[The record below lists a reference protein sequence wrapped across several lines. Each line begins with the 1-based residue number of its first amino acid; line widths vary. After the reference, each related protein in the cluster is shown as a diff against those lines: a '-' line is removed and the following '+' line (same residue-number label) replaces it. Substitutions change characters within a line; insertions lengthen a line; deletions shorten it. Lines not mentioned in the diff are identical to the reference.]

1 MKTIQI
7 TIDERPLKVVDKMSR
22 ARNPTQSAFI
32 RDALGA
38 EIQRRQIRE
47 DEIRHAGGCTRK
59 LVTPGEFDDP
69 KRSNALVIL
78 ARIRS
83 NGLLT
88 EDEFATL
95 SPETRNAIRRRVGG
109 EDR

>member
-22 ARNPTQSAFI
+22 TRNPAQSAFI
-32 RDALGA
+32 RDALEV

-59 LVTPGEFDDP
+59 LVTPGEFDVWLTGVAE
-69 KRSNALVIL
+69 SF
-78 ARIRS
+78 
-83 NGLLT
+83 GLGFV
-88 EDEFATL
+88 D
-95 SPETRNAIRRRVGG
+95 
-109 EDR
+109 D